1 MNKDRLKNI
10 PNMLSV
16 LRIILVF
23 VYVAVFFFA
32 NKFVAAGVF
41 LLAGITDIIDGYLAR
56 KNNWVTNA
64 GKILDPIADKLMQC
78 AALVCLTV
86 ANMVPLWFSAPYI
99 LKEVLMLLGGLFMLK
114 KRDVHVVS
122 NVFGKIAAVLF
133 YAVIILVMLLS
144 EPWQSAIPAWTNFI
158 CGVSLGAT
166 VFAMIFYA
174 AQYGL
179 IKTKKNNDGNVGKE

>member
-1 MNKDRLKNI
+1 MNKDKLKNI

-23 VYVAVFFFA
+23 VYIAVFFFS

-41 LLAGITDIIDGYLAR
+41 LFAGITDIIDGYLAR
-56 KNNWVTNA
+56 KNNWVSDA

-144 EPWQSAIPAWTNFI
+144 EPWQSVIPAWTNFI

-174 AQYGL
+174 TQYGL